1 MTYGTLPADTL
12 AELLLYLNDHESFAS
27 LKDLGTVSRQAL
39 SAAIQALAQD
49 LLLKSKST
57 ADAEIPNFR
66 EWKELA
72 APYREILAKL
82 SPREAQLLL
91 KGLGN

>member
-1 MTYGTLPADTL
+1 MYGQIPAETL
-12 AELLLYLNDHESFAS
+12 AELLLYLNEHESFAS
-27 LKDLGTVSRQAL
+27 LKSLGTVSRQSL
-39 SAAIQALAQD
+39 SAAIEALAQE
-49 LLLKSKST
+49 LKAQSK
-57 ADAEIPNFR
+57 AEAEVPDFR

>member
-1 MTYGTLPADTL
+1 MNYGTLPAETL
-12 AELLLYLNDHESFAS
+12 AELLLYLNEHESFAS
-27 LKDLGTVSRQAL
+27 LKSLGTVSRQSL
-39 SAAIQALAQD
+39 SAAIEALAQE
-49 LLLKSKST
+49 LKTQSQ
-57 ADAEIPNFR
+57 ARAEVPDFR

>member
-1 MTYGTLPADTL
+1 MYGQIPAETL
-12 AELLLYLNDHESFAS
+12 AELLLYLNERESFAS
-27 LKDLGTVSRQAL
+27 LKSLGTVSRQSL
-39 SAAIQALAQD
+39 SAAIEALAQE
-49 LLLKSKST
+49 LKAQSQ
-57 ADAEIPNFR
+57 AQAEVPDFR

>member
-1 MTYGTLPADTL
+1 MNYGTLPAETL
-12 AELLLYLNDHESFAS
+12 AELLLYLNEHESFAS
-27 LKDLGTVSRQAL
+27 LKSLGTVSRQSL
-39 SAAIQALAQD
+39 SAAIEALAQE
-49 LLLKSKST
+49 LKAQSQ
-57 ADAEIPNFR
+57 AQAEVPDFR

>member
-1 MTYGTLPADTL
+1 MYGQIPAETL
-12 AELLLYLNDHESFAS
+12 AELLLYLNEHESFAS
-27 LKDLGTVSRQAL
+27 LKELGTVSRQSL
-39 SAAIQALAQD
+39 SAAIQALAKD
-49 LLLKSKST
+49 LKAQSEIK
-57 ADAEIPNFR
+57 AEVPDFS